1 MSDTYQ
7 KESLPQS
14 QQEHVE
20 SASTGSRSG
29 IIFSMLA
36 VYIIWGSTYLGIR
49 FALVSFPPFL
59 MSGIRFVIAGGLL
72 LLLTRLRGLP
82 FPNRAQ
88 WIGAAV
94 VGALLILGGYGG
106 VSFAEQWVSSGLAA
120 VGAAASPLWTALF
133 IGFMGKWPTRKEWL
147 GLSVGFIGVIL
158 LNVGNGL
165 WANPLG
171 AIALILA
178 PIGWALGSAISTRVS
193 LPIGAM
199 ASATEML
206 IGGVLL
212 LIVSLLTGEHITGSP
227 HISALLALLYLIVFG
242 SLIAYSAYMYLL
254 QHIRTSVATSYAYVN
269 PVIALFLGMALAS
282 ERITLIGVLAMV
294 MILASVVLIS
304 VQRTKRE

>member
-7 KESLPQS
+7 KKLLPPS
-14 QQEHVE
+14 QEKS
-20 SASTGSRSG
+20 SAPTGSRAG
-29 IIFSMLA
+29 IIFTMLA

-72 LLLTRLRGLP
+72 LVLARLRGLP

-88 WIGAAV
+88 WIGT
-94 VGALLILGGYGG
+94 LLILGGYGG

-147 GLSVGFIGVIL
+147 GLSVGFVGVIL

-193 LPIGAM
+193 LPTGSM

-206 IGGVLL
+206 IGGALL
-212 LIVSLLTGEHITGSP
+212 LIVSLLTGEHIPTFP
-227 HISALLALLYLIVFG
+227 QTSALLALLYLIVFG

-254 QHIRTSVATSYAYVN
+254 QHVRTSFATSYAYVN
-269 PVIALFLGMALAS
+269 PVIAIFLGMFLAS

-304 VQRTKRE
+304 VERTKR

>member
-7 KESLPQS
+7 KKLLQS
-14 QQEHVE
+14 SQEKRVE
-20 SASTGSRSG
+20 GAPTGSRAG
-29 IIFSMLA
+29 IVLSMLA

-72 LLLTRLRGLP
+72 LILARLRGLP

-147 GLSVGFIGVIL
+147 GLSVGFVGVIL

-206 IGGVLL
+206 IGGALL
-212 LIVSLLTGEHITGSP
+212 LIASLLTGEHITGIP
-227 HISALLALLYLIVFG
+227 QTSALLALLYLIVFG

-254 QHIRTSVATSYAYVN
+254 QHVRTSLATSYAYVN
-269 PVIALFLGMALAS
+269 PVVAIFLGMALAS
-282 ERITLIGVLAMV
+282 ERIALIGVLAMV
-294 MILASVVLIS
+294 MILTSVVLIS
-304 VQRTKRE
+304 VERTKR